1 MTTHHHKLPDEHP
14 HNHPANPAEH
24 LTPFAHQ
31 ASNRC
36 FGCGPANPSGLQLQ
50 FMLADD
56 KSVVCLAQVSDHFE
70 GHPGFLHGGVIATL
84 LDEAMSKS
92 VRARNAL
99 AMTRELKVEYLRPV
113 PSCAPIRIE
122 GRVVKHEGRK
132 YWAEA
137 SILNEHQTRLAHGSG
152 VFIEIKPKST

>member
-1 MTTHHHKLPDEHP
+1 MPADHP
-14 HNHPANPAEH
+14 NEH
-24 LTPFAHQ
+24 LTPFAHR

-36 FGCGPANPSGLQLQ
+36 FGCGPANPSGLHLEFQLATD
-50 FMLADD
+50 L
-56 KSVVCLAQVSDHFE
+56 SVVCLAQVNDHFE
-70 GHPGFLHGGVIATL
+70 GHPGYLHGGVIATL

-122 GRVVKHEGRK
+122 GRIVKHEGRK
-132 YWAEA
+132 FWAEA
-137 SILNEHQTRLAHGSG
+137 AILDEHRIRLAHSTGI
-152 VFIEIKPKST
+152 FIEIKPKAS

>member
-1 MTTHHHKLPDEHP
+1 MTTPP
-14 HNHPANPAEH
+14 NHPAEH

-36 FGCGPANPSGLQLQ
+36 FGCGPANPSGLHLEFQLAPD
-50 FMLADD
+50 L
-56 KSVVCLAQVSDHFE
+56 SVVCLAQVSEHFT
-70 GHPGFLHGGVIATL
+70 GHPGYLHGGIIATL

-99 AMTRELKVEYLRPV
+99 AMTRELHVEYLRPV
-113 PSCAPIRIE
+113 PSCTPIRIE

-132 YWAEA
+132 FWAEA
-137 SILNEHQTRLAHGSG
+137 SILNEHRIRLAQATG

>member
-1 MTTHHHKLPDEHP
+1 LTTHHHKLPEP
-14 HNHPANPAEH
+14 EAEH

-36 FGCGPANPSGLQLQ
+36 FGCGPANPSGMHLKFQLAPD
-50 FMLADD
+50 L
-56 KSVVCLAQVSDHFE
+56 SVVCLAQVSDHFE
-70 GHPGFLHGGVIATL
+70 GHPGYLHGGVIATL

-122 GRVVKHEGRK
+122 GRIVKHEGRK

-137 SILNEHQTRLAHGSG
+137 AILDERRTRLAHSTG
-152 VFIEIKPKST
+152 VFIEIKPKSA